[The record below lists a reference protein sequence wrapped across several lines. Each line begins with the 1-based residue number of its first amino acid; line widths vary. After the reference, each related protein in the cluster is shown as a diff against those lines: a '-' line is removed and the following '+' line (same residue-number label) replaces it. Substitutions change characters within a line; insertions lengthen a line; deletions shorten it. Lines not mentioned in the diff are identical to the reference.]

1 MTYVETANQY
11 VADVL
16 SGKIITCKWTVLA
29 CQRQKDDLVK
39 DWSYYFDADAANDVC
54 SFLEC
59 LTHVKG
65 EHGGQNLVLQ
75 GWQCFY
81 VTTVFG
87 WKLKSNGRRRFRRSL
102 LFCGKG
108 QGKSFL
114 SSGLGLYMLA
124 ADGEAGAE
132 VVCAARAT
140 DQARLVFDTAR
151 DICRANPKLCEMFGI
166 HVLQHTIVQKSSAS
180 TMKPVSAQGK
190 SLAGKIPHFAS
201 CDETWSH
208 RDREVVDEME
218 RGTDKRTNSLLS
230 TISHAGENL
239 SCVGFEQYVS
249 AQKILTGEHSDDRT
263 FCVLY
268 SADGLDWK
276 SEASLYAANPNLGVS
291 VYADTLREA
300 QQRAINIPSLQSAFR
315 SHNLCEWI
323 SADMQWVETNK
334 LLACRQRNLRME
346 DFKHWHIGEH
356 EGVTSPTML
365 RPFVLGLDL
374 ASRQDL
380 ASAIFCTIGFLD
392 GVAHYYLFGKHYLPS
407 ETVAASPISQY
418 RGWAQK
424 QILTVHA
431 GASNDYAQIEGDI
444 LALYRQHLGY
454 GAIKN
459 EEGFSFKAIA
469 YDNWQAQ
476 QMSGNLEKAGIT
488 AVPFPK
494 NAKTYS
500 PVMDWFTSLALAGR
514 IHFAHEDE
522 VLLWCFSNVVAHRD
536 SNENLFPNKA
546 NKDPLRKIDAAIA
559 ALYALRL
566 AMAPD
571 LLVPPMKSDVQ
582 ITFINEDNSVSQI
595 GPDGKLVQV
604 MGPLEH
610 KRDIHPADS
619 QGMLR

>member
-1 MTYVETANQY
+1 VKDYCSIADQY
-11 VADVL
+11 IADVL
-16 SGKIITCKWTVLA
+16 SGKIISCKWTRLA
-29 CQRQKDDLVK
+29 CQRQKDDLARA
-39 DWSYYFDADAANDVC
+39 WEYHFDRAAANDVC
-54 SFLEC
+54 SFLEL

-65 EHGGQNLVLQ
+65 EHGGETLVLEP
-75 GWQCFY
+75 WQCFY

-87 WKLKSNGRRRFRRSL
+87 WKQANGRRRFRRSL

-151 DICRANPKLCEMFGI
+151 DIARANPRLCDAFGI
-166 HVLQHTIVQKSSAS
+166 SVLQHTITQKSSAS
-180 TMKPVSAQGK
+180 VMKPVSAQGK

-208 RDREVVDEME
+208 RTREVVDEME

-239 SCVGFEQYVS
+239 SCVGFEQFVS
-249 AQKILTGEHSDDRT
+249 AQKILSGEHKDERT

-268 SADGLDWK
+268 TADGFDWK
-276 SEASLYAANPNLGVS
+276 SEEALWAANPNLGVS
-291 VYADTLREA
+291 VYLDTLREA
-300 QQRAINIPSLQSAFR
+300 QQRAISQPSLQSAFR
-315 SHNLCEWI
+315 SHNLDEWI
-323 SADMQWVETNK
+323 SADMQWIEPNK
-334 LLACRQRNLRME
+334 LAACRERGLKME
-346 DFKHWHIGEH
+346 NFRYWHVGEH
-356 EGVTSPTML
+356 PGVTQPDQL
-365 RPFVLGLDL
+365 RPFVLGMDL

-380 ASAIFCTIGFLD
+380 AATIFCTTGFID
-392 GVAHYYLFGKHYLPS
+392 GVQHYYLFGKYYLPS
-407 ETVAASPISQY
+407 ETVQASPISQY
-418 RGWAQK
+418 KGWATK
-424 QILTVHA
+424 NLLTTHT
-431 GASNDYAQIEGDI
+431 GPSNDYAAIENDI

-454 GAIKN
+454 GAVNN
-459 EEGFSFKAIA
+459 ENGFKFKAVA
-469 YDNWQAQ
+469 YDSWQAQ

-500 PVMDWFTSLALAGR
+500 PVMDFFTSLALAGR
-514 IHFAHEDE
+514 LHFSAEDE
-522 VLLWCFSNVVAHRD
+522 ILLWCLNNVVAHRD
-536 SNENLFPNKA
+536 ANENLFPNKA

-566 AMAPD
+566 VMVPGMLAAPE
-571 LLVPPMKSDVQ
+571 VSDTR
-582 ITFINEDNSVSQI
+582 ITFIDDDGTVRQN
-595 GPDGKLVQV
+595 GPDGKLIVIHGPVSVEKAKGSV
-604 MGPLEH
+604 M
-610 KRDIHPADS
+610 
-619 QGMLR
+619 QG